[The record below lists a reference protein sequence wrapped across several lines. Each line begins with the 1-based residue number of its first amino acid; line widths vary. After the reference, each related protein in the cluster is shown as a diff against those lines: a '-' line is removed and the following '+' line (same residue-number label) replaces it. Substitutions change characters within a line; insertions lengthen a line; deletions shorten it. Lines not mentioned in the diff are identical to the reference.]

1 MQVGQKI
8 KLSGSAPVSP
18 AKASTQKVVY
28 HTVKH
33 GDTVSGLAVKHKV
46 TQAQIKSW
54 NKLKDINKI
63 NVGQKLRVK

>member
-1 MQVGQKI
+1 MTQKI
-8 KLSGSAPVSP
+8 KIPGSAP
-18 AKASTQKVVY
+18 AKAPTQKAVY

-33 GDTVSGLAVKHKV
+33 GDTVSRLAVKYKV

-63 NVGQKLRVK
+63 YVGQKLRVK